1 MPPSGDSRAAAS
13 PAPSQPRTG
22 IDAWTN
28 AGNGFRVVQV
38 HYTADPVKRTPAWQ
52 AATFR
57 AMPPRNKKREYD
69 IDWTASEG
77 DPVVPEYEA
86 ALHDR
91 ALVIDPSLRL
101 LRFWDFGFDSPVV
114 LFAQLNYW
122 DQLLIFRELCPFNLT
137 LRELIPAATA
147 MAKDLLG
154 FDAWTNDR
162 GLDYS
167 GQEPEAA
174 AFAPIPDEVSA
185 LAGSRGRSGEG
196 PERRIFDA
204 GDPEGYSRKSLGVEA
219 GVMREFGLRLHIARP
234 GTQESYQSMRDR
246 FTLRRMIPGQGQQP
260 AILID
265 PACQLLRKA
274 LAGAFSKSPLPPYKP
289 KKIHPYKDLVDALR
303 YGIDN
308 LDAFRKGVDARL
320 RTLATQDVRETRV

>member
-1 MPPSGDSRAAAS
+1 MDAPGDSRAAAS
-13 PAPSQPRTG
+13 PTPSQPRTG
-22 IDAWTN
+22 IETWTN

-52 AATFR
+52 VATFR

-77 DPVVPEYEA
+77 DPVVPEYEE
-86 ALHDR
+86 ALHVR

-114 LFAQLNYW
+114 LFAQLNFW

-154 FDAWTNDR
+154 FDAWANDR
-162 GLDYS
+162 GLDYGGRPS
-167 GQEPEAA
+167 DEP
-174 AFAPIPDEVSA
+174 A
-185 LAGSRGRSGEG
+185 LADPFAFDTARPAARPDI
-196 PERRIFDA
+196 PERRVFDA
-204 GDPEGYSRKSLGVEA
+204 GDPEGYSRKSLGIEA
-219 GVMREFGLRLHIARP
+219 AVMGEFGLRLHIARP

-260 AILID
+260 AMLID

-308 LDAFRKGVDARL
+308 LDTFRRGGDRRL
-320 RTLATQDVRETRV
+320 RDLAARDIRETRV